1 MWTSLGAALQ
11 AVEREFPLSSDQESL
26 HEAAALKE
34 ACQVAQALDWLLAL
48 ALHLEDTAT
57 LAGVSPPPLRVMV
70 GFRVCS
76 KSGLWCCIWRPWP
89 PLQVPPPPCP
99 TLFSFMVGLLIPW
112 TLVPHLEDTA
122 TIAERERERAFVPPR
137 LIQTICLL
145 RYNTHLP
152 AAHQRQLPGH
162 KFPSLSLL
170 AVCLQNFDDSSRRCG
185 PRFWNWPNERPRRC
199 HIGM

>member
-57 LAGVSPPPLRVMV
+57 LAGVSPPPPQGYGRVQ
-70 GFRVCS
+70 
-76 KSGLWCCIWRPWP
+76 GLLKIWT
-89 PLQVPPPPCP
+89 LVLHLEAMATLAGAPPPCP